1 MSFGGGGED
10 PKESESRLA
19 LAEQAAISLRRYGET
34 FVPLENMFI
43 ADARNQFS
51 DANYADA
58 MGRATTQA
66 AGIYEQGL
74 GDMQRAAFGRGF
86 DPSSGAFQGES
97 AALRAAQARGMGLA
111 GANAGIAN
119 TDRGY
124 NMLGNVVRMGQGLA
138 TDAMQGQIDVA
149 QAGVDRLARQ
159 AEQDFMRSSS
169 LQNLAGTATGMAAG
183 YGLNRGGI

>member
-1 MSFGGGGED
+1 MGGGGED

-19 LAEQAAISLRRYGET
+19 LAEQAAFSLARYGDWA
-34 FVPLENMFI
+34 VPLEDMFI
-43 ADARNQFS
+43 ADAQQQFEQQK
-51 DANYADA
+51 YADA

-97 AALRAAQARGMGLA
+97 AALRAAQARGMGYA

-124 NMLGNVVRMGQGLA
+124 NMLSNVLRMGQGLA

-149 QAGVDRLARQ
+149 QAGVDRLSRQ

-169 LQNLAGTATGMAAG
+169 LQNLAGTATGMASG